1 MTATTPDR
9 GADMLAEL
17 AEMDLSAAKHI
28 HAQLLAATEADE
40 VADLSRSYQRASRC
54 VRQTLALKAKLAHE
68 GAGQARSAWTS
79 PRADELSRRLHGFAV
94 DDRTIELQ
102 HAVDRVILAEHP
114 EHETTREALITRLDR
129 EIDDWVHEPDF
140 VTRDLDAHVLYACRA
155 LGLDEGLARQWRDL
169 PEADF
174 DPPEQDLDDPGAAMP
189 GETRPDISF
198 NGQAQGVGEAPLTRA
213 SGRVDTG

>member
-1 MTATTPDR
+1 M
-9 GADMLAEL
+9 
-17 AEMDLSAAKHI
+17 
-28 HAQLLAATEADE
+28 
-40 VADLSRSYQRASRC
+40 
-54 VRQTLALKAKLAHE
+54 AHE
-68 GAGQARSAWTS
+68 GAGQARSVWTP
-79 PRADELSRRLHGFAV
+79 PRADEVSRRLHGFAL

-114 EHETTREALITRLDR
+114 EHEPAREALITRLDR

-155 LGLDEGLARQWRDL
+155 LGLDDGLARQWRDL

-189 GETRPDISF
+189 GEARPDISVR
-198 NGQAQGVGEAPLTRA
+198 GEGDGMGDAPPTGV

>member
-9 GADMLAEL
+9 GAEMLAEL

-28 HAQLLAATEADE
+28 HAQLLAATEASE

-54 VRQTLALKAKLAHE
+54 VRQTLALKAKLACE
-68 GAGQARSAWTS
+68 GAGETRSVWTS
-79 PRADELSRRLHGFAV
+79 PRADEVSRRLHGFAV

-114 EHETTREALITRLDR
+114 EHEPAREALITRLDR

-140 VTRDLDAHVLYACRA
+140 VTRDLDAHVLHACRA
-155 LGLDEGLARQWRDL
+155 LGLNEGLARQWRDL

-174 DPPEQDLDDPGAAMP
+174 DPADEDVDDPGAARP
-189 GETRPDISF
+189 GETGPDISF
-198 NGQAQGVGEAPLTRA
+198 AGDAQGMGDAPLTGA
-213 SGRVDTG
+213 SARVDTG

>member
-1 MTATTPDR
+1 
-9 GADMLAEL
+9 MLAEL

-28 HAQLLAATEADE
+28 HAQLLAATEASE

-54 VRQTLALKAKLAHE
+54 VRQTLALKAKLARE
-68 GAGQARSAWTS
+68 GAGDARSNGSS
-79 PRADELSRRLHGFAV
+79 PGADEMSRRLHGFAV

-102 HAVDRVILAEHP
+102 QAVDRVIQAEHP
-114 EHETTREALITRLDR
+114 EHETTREALTTRLDR
-129 EIDDWVHEPDF
+129 EIDDWVHTPDF
-140 VTRDLDAHVLYACRA
+140 LARDLDAHVLYACRT

-174 DPPEQDLDDPGAAMP
+174 DLADEDVEDPAAAGP
-189 GETRPDISF
+189 GETRPDVSF
-198 NGQAQGVGEAPLTRA
+198 NGEAQGIGDSSLAEA